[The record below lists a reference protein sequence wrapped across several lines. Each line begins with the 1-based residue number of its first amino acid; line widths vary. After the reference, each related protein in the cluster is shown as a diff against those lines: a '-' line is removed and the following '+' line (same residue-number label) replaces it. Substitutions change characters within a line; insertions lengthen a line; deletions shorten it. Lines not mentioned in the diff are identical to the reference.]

1 MPKATAGVLIEI
13 DVATKIHLME
23 EKQIDFVIMD
33 IDDRHLF
40 IKEAFLDFV
49 KEKVTKFK
57 EESKKDEN
65 TKVASRE
72 ID

>member
-57 EESKKDEN
+57 EDKKEES
-65 TKVASRE
+65 TKVASRD